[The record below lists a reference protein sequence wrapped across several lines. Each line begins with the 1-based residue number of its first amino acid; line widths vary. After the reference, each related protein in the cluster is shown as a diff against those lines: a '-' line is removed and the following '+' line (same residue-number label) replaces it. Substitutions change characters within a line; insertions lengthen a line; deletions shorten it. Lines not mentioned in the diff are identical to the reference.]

1 VKNFI
6 LSALVA
12 ISVVS
17 PTIVAPA
24 QAASL
29 VITTDNGN
37 NGMGRHN
44 WRRHH
49 DREHYW
55 RRHHNRHCFVKVKKQ
70 WRHHHWV
77 IKKVRI
83 CNSGR
88 F

>member
-1 VKNFI
+1 MKNFI

-17 PTIVAPA
+17 PVIVAPA

-37 NGMGRHN
+37 MGRHH
-44 WRRHH
+44 WRDNRWRDHH
-49 DREHYW
+49 W
-55 RRHHNRHCFVKVKKQ
+55 RRHHNRHCFVKVRKH

-77 IKKVRI
+77 IEKVRV
-83 CNSGR
+83 CELR
-88 F
+88 RY